1 MQLASGPHDC
11 TTQLILSLAHCL
23 SSDAFDPN
31 PVGTEVTQCSVVE
44 VELSAAKVSTN
55 PKTFFSP
62 EISCSQALLGAGSV
76 LPVLPIGKLP
86 GFSA

>member
-1 MQLASGPHDC
+1 MQLASVPHDC

-31 PVGTEVTQCSVVE
+31 PVGAEVTQCTVVE
-44 VELSAAKVSTN
+44 AELSAAKASRNT
-55 PKTFFSP
+55 KTFFLT
-62 EISCSQALLGAGSV
+62 CSQALLGAGSV
-76 LPVLPIGKLP
+76 LPVLPIDALT